1 MEEIKDRETCLEMG
15 VHLVHL
21 ATAYFCLNRL
31 SSCRGLNKGAHLV
44 YSRLLLAAT
53 YFCLIVQLSGIEDQ
67 NL

>member
-1 MEEIKDRETCLEMG
+1 MG
-15 VHLVHL
+15 VHLVQL
-21 ATAYFCLNRL
+21 AAAYFCLTQI